1 MQTLNDKT
9 LSTKTIAIIM
19 LIVIAT
25 MLVVSMCMMVQPV
38 LAENAQKD
46 GGEVS
51 TIGRQVGEGIDA
63 ITKTIKDIVN
73 PIATVAVVC
82 CAIFLLVGSDPASL
96 RKVKTWMISIIG
108 GLLLVNLADNLVKW
122 ASNIAK

>member
-25 MLVVSMCMMVQPV
+25 MLVVSMCMTVQPV
-38 LAENAQKD
+38 LAAD
-46 GGEVS
+46 GDKVS
-51 TIGRQVGEGIDA
+51 DIGTKVGESINGI
-63 ITKTIKDIVN
+63 TETIKDIVN

-82 CAIFLLVGSDPASL
+82 CAIFLLVGSDPTSL
-96 RKVKTWMISIIG
+96 RRVKTWMISIIG
-108 GLLLVNLADNLVKW
+108 GLLLVNLSKPLVEW
-122 ASNIAK
+122 ASNIVK

>member
-25 MLVVSMCMMVQPV
+25 MLVVSICMMVQPV
-38 LAENAQKD
+38 LAEGKGTGSTD
-46 GGEVS
+46 IGTEVA
-51 TIGRQVGEGIDA
+51 EGITD
-63 ITKTIKDIVN
+63 ITETIKDIVN

-108 GLLLVNLADNLVKW
+108 GLLLVNLSDNLVKW